1 MKENL
6 QFLQAFLKNPAKV
19 GAIAPSSPE
28 LAQTMI
34 SGLKPDDGNI
44 ILITQQ
50 TGFRIFRGL
59 LAAQSTVFA
68 DMFAT
73 ASSQP
78 DETLDGCPVV
88 HLSDSHLDLAH
99 LLRILLPASPLWC
112 VSFALDLNGFYLDR
126 LQLSYCQI

>member
-1 MKENL
+1 MSL
-6 QFLQAFLKNPAKV
+6 AGTTHLDRHL
-19 GAIAPSSPE
+19 E
-28 LAQTMI
+28 LWF
-34 SGLKPDDGNI
+34 DDGNI
-44 ILITQQ
+44 ILIAQQ

-68 DMFAT
+68 DMFAA

-78 DETLDGCPVV
+78 DETLDGCPVAQ
-88 HLSDSHLDLAH
+88 LTDSHLDLAH

-112 VSFALDLNGFYLDR
+112 VSFALDLNGFDLDR